1 MFYEGDLRSGINT
14 AIEQS
19 KLVACYVRSQDD
31 EEETTTWEND
41 FLKDPEIADLISS
54 KAILLRLLSPSE
66 EASFL
71 EQICP
76 IVKLPTLVVIHNGA
90 MKEYLTSGI
99 SKEDFINRLTP
110 VLKGEESSFSPL
122 PAIPATAQ
130 SGANMGEA
138 SDNNQSQAASV
149 AALLQER
156 KIRMEADKKK
166 KDAQEKAERTRKAA
180 ERKAV
185 VESGKPEDPKRAAD
199 LKYAEQQKKRQ
210 QEARGE
216 RERVLKQIEDDKA
229 ERKARDA
236 TRKEQAKIAAGIA
249 AGTEQPNPFTAP
261 SSEMGSM
268 KRGDHCALKV
278 RLFDG
283 TAISSRFPSGATLEG
298 EVRKWVDQEQ
308 QVAESPYIFKHIL
321 TPFPNKEISISE
333 EGKSLQDL
341 GLVPNATLILVP
353 IKDFTPAYVQG
364 PGVTDLLSSGVSA
377 GYGLV
382 SSGLSSG
389 FGFASRVLGSVVG
402 DSAQGVPPA
411 TAPPPRQEPRQ
422 SERHELYNGG
432 GLNFEPR
439 RDNQDKED

>member
-122 PAIPATAQ
+122 SGIPAT
-130 SGANMGEA
+130 GANMGEA
-138 SDNNQSQAASV
+138 SDNNQNQAASV

-156 KIRMEADKKK
+156 KVRMEADKKK

-180 ERKAV
+180 ERKAA

-199 LKYAEQQKKRQ
+199 LKYAAQQKKRQ
-210 QEARGE
+210 QEAREE

-236 TRKEQAKIAAGIA
+236 TRKEQAKIAAG
-249 AGTEQPNPFTAP
+249 TENPNPFTAP

-283 TAISSRFPSGATLEG
+283 SAISSRFPSGATLEG
-298 EVRKWVDQEQ
+298 EVREWVDQEQ

-333 EGKSLQDL
+333 EGNSLQDL

-353 IKDFTPAYVQG
+353 IKDFTPAYAQG
-364 PGVTDLLSSGVSA
+364 PGVTGLLSSGVSA

-389 FGFASRVLGSVVG
+389 FGFASRVLGSVLG
-402 DSAQGVPPA
+402 DSAQGQPPA
-411 TAPPPRQEPRQ
+411 TAAPPGQEPRQ

>member
-1 MFYEGDLRSGINT
+1 MLHPEYKLLKTRKLIIYRS
-14 AIEQS
+14 
-19 KLVACYVRSQDD
+19 
-31 EEETTTWEND
+31 
-41 FLKDPEIADLISS
+41 
-54 KAILLRLLSPSE
+54 
-66 EASFL
+66 
-71 EQICP
+71 
-76 IVKLPTLVVIHNGA
+76 NGA

-122 PAIPATAQ
+122 SGIPAT
-130 SGANMGEA
+130 GANMGEA
-138 SDNNQSQAASV
+138 NDNNQNQAASV

-180 ERKAV
+180 ERKAA

-199 LKYAEQQKKRQ
+199 LKYAAQQKKRQ
-210 QEARGE
+210 QEARQE

-236 TRKEQAKIAAGIA
+236 TRKEQAKIAAG
-249 AGTEQPNPFTAP
+249 TEQPPNPFTAP

-283 TAISSRFPSGATLEG
+283 SAISSRFPSGATLEG

-333 EGKSLQDL
+333 EGNSLQDL

-353 IKDFTPAYVQG
+353 IKDFTPAYAQG
-364 PGVTDLLSSGVSA
+364 PGVTGLLSSGVSA

-402 DSAQGVPPA
+402 DSAQGQPPA
-411 TAPPPRQEPRQ
+411 TAAPPGQEPRQ

-432 GLNFEPR
+432 GVSRHILQFIVSH
-439 RDNQDKED
+439 

>member
-31 EEETTTWEND
+31 GEETTTWEND
-41 FLKDPEIADLISS
+41 FLKDPEIAELVSS

-99 SKEDFINRLTP
+99 SKEEFINRLTP
-110 VLKGEESSFSPL
+110 VLKGEESSFSPAS
-122 PAIPATAQ
+122 AIPSTTQ
-130 SGANMGEA
+130 TGANN
-138 SDNNQSQAASV
+138 DQNQAARV

-156 KIRMEADKKK
+156 KIRMEAEKKK
-166 KDAQEKAERTRKAA
+166 QDAQDKAERVRKAA
-180 ERKAV
+180 ERKAAI
-185 VESGKPEDPKRAAD
+185 EAGQPEDPKRAAD
-199 LKYAEQQKKRQ
+199 LKYAAQQKKRQ

-236 TRKEQAKIAAGIA
+236 ARKEQAKVVAGV
-249 AGTEQPNPFTAP
+249 EQPNPFTAP

-268 KRGDHCALKV
+268 RTGDHCALKI

-283 TAISSRFPSGATLEG
+283 SAISSRFPSGATLEG

-308 QVAESPYIFKHIL
+308 QVAESPYTFKHIL

-353 IKDFTPAYVQG
+353 IKDFTPAYGQGG
-364 PGVTDLLSSGVSA
+364 PGVTGLLSSGVSA

-382 SSGLSSG
+382 TSGLTSG

-402 DSAQGVPPA
+402 DSAQREPPA
-411 TAPPPRQEPRQ
+411 TAAPPTQEPRQ
-422 SERHELYNGG
+422 GERHELYNGG
-432 GLNFEPR
+432 GINFEPR

>member
-1 MFYEGDLRSGINT
+1 MFYEGDLRSGINA
-14 AIEQS
+14 AITQS

-31 EEETTTWEND
+31 GEETTTWESD
-41 FLKDPEIADLISS
+41 FLKDPEIESLISS

-99 SKEDFINRLTP
+99 SKEDFINRLTS
-110 VLKGEESSFSPL
+110 VLKGEESSFSPVTGV
-122 PAIPATAQ
+122 PAAAQ
-130 SGANMGEA
+130 TGTNSGEA
-138 SDNNQSQAASV
+138 SNNSQNQPSNV

-156 KIRMEADKKK
+156 KIRMEAEKKK
-166 KDAQEKAERTRKAA
+166 KDAQDKAERARKAA
-180 ERKAV
+180 ERQAAI
-185 VESGKPEDPKRAAD
+185 EAGRPEDPKRAAD
-199 LKYAEQQKKRQ
+199 LKYAALQKKRT
-210 QEARGE
+210 QEAREE

-236 TRKEQAKIAAGIA
+236 ARKEQAKIAAGI
-249 AGTEQPNPFTAP
+249 EQPNPFTAP
-261 SSEMGSM
+261 SSERGSIA
-268 KRGDHCALKV
+268 RADHCALKI

-283 TAISSRFPSGATLEG
+283 SAISSRFPSDATLEG

-308 QVAESPYIFKHIL
+308 QVAESPYTFKHIL

-341 GLVPNATLILVP
+341 GLVPNATLVLVP
-353 IKDFTPAYVQG
+353 VKDFTPAYGQG
-364 PGVTDLLSSGVSA
+364 PGVTGLLSSGVSA

-382 SSGLSSG
+382 VSGLSTG

-402 DSAQGVPPA
+402 ESTQGGPPA
-411 TAPPPRQEPRQ
+411 TAPPPQQESRQ
-422 SERHELYNGG
+422 SDRHELYNGG

>member
-1 MFYEGDLRSGINT
+1 
-14 AIEQS
+14 
-19 KLVACYVRSQDD
+19 
-31 EEETTTWEND
+31 
-41 FLKDPEIADLISS
+41 
-54 KAILLRLLSPSE
+54 
-66 EASFL
+66 
-71 EQICP
+71 
-76 IVKLPTLVVIHNGA
+76 

-110 VLKGEESSFSPL
+110 VLKGEESSFSPMSG
-122 PAIPATAQ
+122 IPSTTQ
-130 SGANMGEA
+130 TGANMGEA
-138 SDNNQSQAASV
+138 SNDNQNQAASV

-180 ERKAV
+180 ERKAA

-199 LKYAEQQKKRQ
+199 LKYAAQQKKRQ
-210 QEARGE
+210 QEAREE

-236 TRKEQAKIAAGIA
+236 TRKEQAKIAAG
-249 AGTEQPNPFTAP
+249 TEQPNPFTAP

-268 KRGDHCALKV
+268 RRGDHCALKV

-283 TAISSRFPSGATLEG
+283 SAISSRFPSGATLEG

-364 PGVTDLLSSGVSA
+364 PGVTGLLSSGVSA

-402 DSAQGVPPA
+402 DSVHGQPPA

-432 GLNFEPR
+432 GVSRHIL
-439 RDNQDKED
+439 

>member
-31 EEETTTWEND
+31 GEETTTWEDD
-41 FLKDPEIADLISS
+41 FLKDPEIAGLISS
-54 KAILLRLLSPSE
+54 KSILLRLLSPSE

-122 PAIPATAQ
+122 SGIPPT
-130 SGANMGEA
+130 GANMGEA
-138 SDNNQSQAASV
+138 SDNNQNQAASV
-149 AALLQER
+149 ASLLQER

-180 ERKAV
+180 ERKAA

-199 LKYAEQQKKRQ
+199 LKYAAQQKKRQ
-210 QEARGE
+210 QEAREE

-236 TRKEQAKIAAGIA
+236 TRKEQAKIAAG
-249 AGTEQPNPFTAP
+249 TEKPNPFTAP

-283 TAISSRFPSGATLEG
+283 SAISSRFPSGATLEG

-333 EGKSLQDL
+333 EGNSLQDL

-353 IKDFTPAYVQG
+353 IKDFTPAYAQG
-364 PGVTDLLSSGVSA
+364 PGVTGLLSSGVSA

-402 DSAQGVPPA
+402 DSAQGQPPP

>member
-19 KLVACYVRSQDD
+19 KLVACYVRGQEDG
-31 EEETTTWEND
+31 EETTAWENE
-41 FLKDPEIADLISS
+41 FLKEQEVADLISS
-54 KAILLRLLSPSE
+54 KAVLLRLLSPSE

-99 SKEDFINRLTP
+99 SKEEFINRLTP
-110 VLKGEESSFSPL
+110 VLKGEETSFSPTSS
-122 PAIPATAQ
+122 IPAAAQ
-130 SGANMGEA
+130 TGAGN
-138 SDNNQSQAASV
+138 SNQNQQTNV

-156 KIRMEADKKK
+156 KIRMEAEKKK
-166 KDAQEKAERTRKAA
+166 KDAEEKAERVRKAA
-180 ERKAV
+180 ERKAAI
-185 VESGKPEDPKRAAD
+185 EAGQPEDPKRAAD
-199 LKYAEQQKKRQ
+199 LKYAAMQKKKQ
-210 QEARGE
+210 QEARQE

-236 TRKEQAKIAAGIA
+236 ARKEQAKIAAG
-249 AGTEQPNPFTAP
+249 TEPNPFTAP
-261 SSEMGSM
+261 SSEMGSI
-268 KRGDHCALKV
+268 RRADHCALKV

-283 TAISSRFPSGATLEG
+283 SAISSRFPSEATLEG

-308 QVAESPYIFKHIL
+308 QVAESPYTFKHIL

-341 GLVPNATLILVP
+341 GLVPNATLVLVP
-353 IKDFTPAYVQG
+353 VKDFTPAYGQG
-364 PGVTDLLSSGVSA
+364 PGVTGLLSSGVSM

-382 SSGLSSG
+382 SSGLTSG
-389 FGFASRVLGSVVG
+389 LGFASRVLGSVVG
-402 DSAQGVPPA
+402 DSSQGEPPA
-411 TAPPPRQEPRQ
+411 DAPPPPQELRRN
-422 SERHELYNGG
+422 ERHELYNGG

>member
-19 KLVACYVRSQDD
+19 KLVACYVRTQDD
-31 EEETTTWEND
+31 GEETTTWEND
-41 FLKDPEIADLISS
+41 FLKDPEIANLISS

-71 EQICP
+71 AQICP

-110 VLKGEESSFSPL
+110 VLKGEESSFSP
-122 PAIPATAQ
+122 ASDIPATAQ
-130 SGANMGEA
+130 TGASMGEA
-138 SDNNQSQAASV
+138 SNNNQNQPANV

-166 KDAQEKAERTRKAA
+166 KDEQEKAERARKAA
-180 ERKAV
+180 ERKAAL
-185 VESGKPEDPKRAAD
+185 EDGQPEDPKRAAD
-199 LKYAEQQKKRQ
+199 LKYATLQKKRQ
-210 QEARGE
+210 QEARVE
-216 RERVLKQIEDDKA
+216 RERILKQIEDDKA

-236 TRKEQAKIAAGIA
+236 ARKEQAKIM

-261 SSEMGSM
+261 SSEMGSI
-268 KRGDHCALKV
+268 RRADHCALKV

-283 TAISSRFPSGATLEG
+283 SAISSRFPSEATLEG

-333 EGKSLQDL
+333 EAKSLQDL

-353 IKDFTPAYVQG
+353 IKDFTPAYGKG
-364 PGVTDLLSSGVSA
+364 PGVTGLVSSGVSA

-382 SSGLSSG
+382 TSGLTSG
-389 FGFASRVLGSVVG
+389 FGFAARVLGSVVG
-402 DSAQGVPPA
+402 DSAQREPPA
-411 TAPPPRQEPRQ
+411 TAPPPPQEPRQ
-422 SERHELYNGG
+422 RERHELYNGG